1 MTKYCIHVDL
11 LRSSFWLLVSVEVRI
26 HQHYK
31 CLYILKLIYLRDFF
45 LCRWGKIIPPQFS
58 RKQMLHERWT
68 ILEYF
73 NRVDFVYYTAI
84 YVNI

>member
-1 MTKYCIHVDL
+1 MSVYLEINLFKRFL
-11 LRSSFWLLVSVEVRI
+11 FVSVG
-26 HQHYK
+26 YN
-31 CLYILKLIYLRDFF
+31 YL
-45 LCRWGKIIPPQFS
+45 FS
-58 RKQMLHERWT
+58 RKQMLPERWT